1 MCQVR
6 RDPQNLESSTEVN
19 IPDLFSGQSKLTCLS
34 KYKWCKQ
41 EGNEIQPK
49 LAICI
54 CVYNEEK
61 RMLIESLDN
70 IYNNLEAF
78 KTVAGIDSE
87 QIVVTVIFDGIES
100 VSRGDFDEDMITL
113 FDEHD
118 YRNWP
123 KSR

>member
-1 MCQVR
+1 
-6 RDPQNLESSTEVN
+6 
-19 IPDLFSGQSKLTCLS
+19 
-34 KYKWCKQ
+34 
-41 EGNEIQPK
+41 
-49 LAICI
+49 
-54 CVYNEEK
+54 
-61 RMLIESLDN
+61 MLIESLDN